1 MWTDKILEETRKI
14 RESYALEH
22 NYDIDAI
29 FNDIQKRQ
37 SRKKRKLITR
47 PPRKPNVKLN
57 IA

>member
-1 MWTDKILEETRKI
+1 MWSDLIVKETREL

-29 FNDIQKRQ
+29 FKDIQKRQ
-37 SRKKRKLITR
+37 SATARKLVSR
-47 PPRKPNVKLN
+47 PPRKPRFKLN